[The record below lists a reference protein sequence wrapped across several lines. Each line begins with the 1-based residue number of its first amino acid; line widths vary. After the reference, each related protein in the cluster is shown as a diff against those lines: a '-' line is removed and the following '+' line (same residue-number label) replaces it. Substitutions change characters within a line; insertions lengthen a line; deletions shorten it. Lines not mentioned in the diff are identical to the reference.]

1 MENRKNKQTTLS
13 ILACKSA
20 SYRTNMRDEPS
31 KSPLEQRNVKMDD
44 KAAALFLCGE
54 VGFMSEGVSGFCSLV
69 GGGDGKDSTGGG
81 ELLSVGGGYDS
92 TGGGELLSVG
102 GGDGLDSKG
111 GGELLYLLR
120 LSAITITTNFSFLWQ
135 WSSLPLMK

>member
-1 MENRKNKQTTLS
+1 
-13 ILACKSA
+13 
-20 SYRTNMRDEPS
+20 MRDEPS
-31 KSPLEQRNVKMDD
+31 KTPMEQRTDE

-69 GGGDGKDSTGGG
+69 GGGDGMESTGGG

-92 TGGGELLSVG
+92 RGGGELLSVG
-102 GGDGLDSKG
+102 GGDG

-120 LSAITITTNFSFLWQ
+120 LSANTITINFSFLWQ
-135 WSSLPLMK
+135 CSSLPLMK